1 MNTGTVGINFVRAM
15 LPLLAATL
23 LTACSGGHSGA
34 AATEETL
41 DVRSAADQCIA
52 DPAVANDPSLRTQC
66 TVTRLAEAC
75 AGNAAADPAC
85 SQPEADFQQRLG
97 DVISE
102 FCLLEYDYQLLVR
115 GAVGC
120 AQDFSMGC
128 SGFGF
133 LVEDLAVCTVD
144 SASVICGAPLVDDLP
159 LCRDGRLVLGPGP
172 NGQPLLLNA
181 LLESLR
187 RTCEGSPEALCE
199 TPARNAFCE
208 RPLAQSMGLC
218 S

>member
-1 MNTGTVGINFVRAM
+1 MNTGTVRINFIPAL
-15 LPLLAATL
+15 LPLLAAMFL
-23 LTACSGGHSGA
+23 AACSDGHSGT
-34 AATEETL
+34 ATEEAL

-52 DPAVANDPSLRTQC
+52 DPAVAHDPGLRTHC

-85 SQPEADFQQRLG
+85 SQPDANFQQRLG
-97 DVISE
+97 EVISD
-102 FCLLEYDYQLLVR
+102 FCLLEYDYQTL
-115 GAVGC
+115 
-120 AQDFSMGC
+120 AQGIVACVENFSMGC
-128 SGFGF
+128 AWVGFD
-133 LVEDLAVCTVD
+133 VQDLAICTVD
-144 SASVICGAPLVDDLP
+144 SASVICGAPLVDSLP

-172 NGQPLLLNA
+172 YGEPLLLNA

-187 RTCEGSPEALCE
+187 STCEGSPEALCE

-208 RPLAQSMGLC
+208 HPLAQSMGLC